1 MFTDPKN
8 DFGAVQKCDNL
19 VDLVKSFPTNIY
31 LQTLASI
38 QKRTSPVKFAHLA
51 EKSGKGSISN
61 LSTKSDTL
69 PARDVARLSGA
80 LVVALRNRRRAS
92 ALQAAVGALREDEV
106 LAALRVALLCGLL
119 AVLAHLVLR

>member
-1 MFTDPKN
+1 M
-8 DFGAVQKCDNL
+8 QKHVNL

-31 LQTLASI
+31 LQNLASI
-38 QKRTSPVKFAHLA
+38 QKRASPVKFAHLA

-80 LVVALRNRRRAS
+80 LVVARRNRRCAS